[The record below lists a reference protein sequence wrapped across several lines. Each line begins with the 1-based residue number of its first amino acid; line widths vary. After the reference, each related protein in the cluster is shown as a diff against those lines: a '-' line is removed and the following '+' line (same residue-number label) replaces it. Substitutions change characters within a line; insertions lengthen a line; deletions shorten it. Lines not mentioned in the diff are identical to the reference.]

1 MEYLKIYFSND
12 ICNIILDYKYHL
24 ELLEHKISFK
34 NTLNL
39 IKNIDRMEIL
49 LGAFNVT
56 FIYIRKNKRQKIL
69 QYNLDFMGNIIYLK
83 KIYFLDYNKIH
94 DFFQIRVVLDKS
106 QDKKLCNDFY
116 SRYIYKEMRK
126 YDNFLK

>member
-56 FIYIRKNKRQKIL
+56 FIYIRKNKRQKWGPFWGGGFL
-69 QYNLDFMGNIIYLK
+69 SKYFQNKHPFFFACGGLLDIKDPIFGVFRSVPFDSY
-83 KIYFLDYNKIH
+83 Y
-94 DFFQIRVVLDKS
+94 
-106 QDKKLCNDFY
+106 
-116 SRYIYKEMRK
+116 
-126 YDNFLK
+126 